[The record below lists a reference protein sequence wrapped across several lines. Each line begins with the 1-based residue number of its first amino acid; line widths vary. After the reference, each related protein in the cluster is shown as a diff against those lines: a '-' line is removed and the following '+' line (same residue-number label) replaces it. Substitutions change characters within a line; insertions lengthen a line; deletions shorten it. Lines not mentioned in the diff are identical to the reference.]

1 MTRNLN
7 VFRLCRRSLVGPSMV
22 MGSLNILNLTLKAAL
37 RFDLKPQNTSL
48 VCRLPRL
55 PTSLSDLAVNAST
68 LVALLSYFMMP
79 ESGVV
84 FMVLMRRFL
93 SRDIARVFLGGV

>member
-1 MTRNLN
+1 
-7 VFRLCRRSLVGPSMV
+7 
-22 MGSLNILNLTLKAAL
+22 MGSVNILNLTLKAAL

-55 PTSLSDLAVNAST
+55 PTSPSDLAVNAST

-79 ESGVV
+79 QSGVV

-93 SRDIARVFLGGV
+93 SRDSSCFFWGGLNVRADKS